1 MATNVSHESTSDGQ
15 ARELI
20 VGKLTRKLGV
30 QTVASR
36 GGQCPAISGLP
47 GSRAGSEKREGGV
60 DKCQRTKLG
69 NGAAFARRV
78 NEGMT

>member
-15 ARELI
+15 ARGLI

-36 GGQCPAISGLP
+36 GGQCPAISGLT
-47 GSRAGSEKREGGV
+47 GSRAGSEKREGALTNVSVRSSETVQHLLAGST
-60 DKCQRTKLG
+60 RG
-69 NGAAFARRV
+69 
-78 NEGMT
+78 